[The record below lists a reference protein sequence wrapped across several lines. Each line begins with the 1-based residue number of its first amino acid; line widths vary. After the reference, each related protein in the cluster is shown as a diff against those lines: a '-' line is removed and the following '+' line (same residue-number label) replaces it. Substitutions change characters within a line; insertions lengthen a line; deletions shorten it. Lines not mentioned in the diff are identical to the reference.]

1 MIVPSLLL
9 FFFSFF
15 LVGGG
20 GGGGGGGRCLVS
32 GKQISYGSAQC
43 SGQGFFPTWQ
53 VSLAVRSRWFARF
66 RSDVSCSLLAFI
78 SANFFKAAALVSRNV
93 ASWSTTTRRNHNSAN
108 RPMKV
113 HTCLLLHGLLFLFFY
128 TNITYIHIHAC
139 MHTCTHTHTCK
150 CMYIKKIS

>member
-1 MIVPSLLL
+1 MTVTSLFLL
-9 FFFSFF
+9 SFFFFFFF
-15 LVGGG
+15 LGGG
-20 GGGGGGGRCLVS
+20 GGAAQGMGLVS

-43 SGQGFFPTWQ
+43 SGQDFFPTWQ

-108 RPMKV
+108 RPTKV
-113 HTCLLLHGLLFLFFY
+113 HTYLLLHGLLFLFFY
-128 TNITYIHIHAC
+128 THITYIHIQAW
-139 MHTCTHTHTCK
+139 MHTHKHANTCT
-150 CMYIKKIS
+150 